1 MYLDGAHNEDGIRA
15 FLDAACRLKE
25 LRKPNHVRILF
36 AVSADKDHHRM
47 LGEIAERLKP
57 DLWILSKM
65 ESHRTLSIKDLEAE
79 AEELRAEHG
88 EKTECRVSQDVKHAL
103 KELLSLHGERD
114 LTFIAGSLYLAG
126 EVKEQISQST
136 I

>member
-1 MYLDGAHNEDGIRA
+1 MPG
-15 FLDAACRLKE
+15 
-25 LRKPNHVRILF
+25 
-36 AVSADKDHHRM
+36 
-47 LGEIAERLKP
+47 
-57 DLWILSKM
+57 
-65 ESHRTLSIKDLEAE
+65 
-79 AEELRAEHG
+79 
-88 EKTECRVSQDVKHAL
+88 VSQDVKHAL